1 MNILITGATGF
12 VGRHL
17 VRKLK
22 KDFSLHLLV
31 REGSDLTGLE
41 DIPAFCFKEDIPA
54 LRQYLNKEKIEGIVH
69 LASLYIAQH
78 REEQIK
84 DIILSNVYFGTA
96 LLEAASK
103 SEVKWFLNTGT
114 IWQNYESDSPEYCPV
129 NLYAASKQA
138 FIDIAQYYTAVS
150 PLRFMTL
157 KLCDTYGPWDTRT
170 KILALFKRI
179 AETGEELAM
188 SPGEQQIDLLH
199 IDDVIAGFRV
209 LIRRLSEEKEQGEEY
224 VLRADRP
231 CSLREL
237 AAVFEH
243 VSGKKLNII
252 WGGREYR
259 LREVMCPWKRGTVL
273 PDWQPQI
280 SLQEGI
286 SDLLQHN

>member
-31 REGSDLTGLE
+31 REGSDLTGLKG
-41 DIPAFCFKEDIPA
+41 IPAFCFEENIPE

-69 LASLYIAQH
+69 LASLYVAQH

-84 DIILSNVYFGTA
+84 ALMLSNVYFGTA
-96 LLEAASK
+96 LLEAASE
-103 SEVKWFLNTGT
+103 SGVRWFLNTGT
-114 IWQNYESDSPEYCPV
+114 IWQNYEPESPEYCPV

-138 FIDIAQYYTAVS
+138 FIDMARYYTAVC
-150 PLRFMTL
+150 PLRFVTL
-157 KLCDTYGPWDTRT
+157 KLCDTYGPRDTRT

-179 AETGEELAM
+179 AETGEELSM

-199 IDDVIAGFRV
+199 IDDVTAGFRV
-209 LIRRLSEEKEQGEEY
+209 LIERLSRGEEAGSEY
-224 VLRADRP
+224 VLRANRRY
-231 CSLREL
+231 SLREL
-237 AAVFEH
+237 AAVFEE
-243 VSGKKLNII
+243 VSGKKLHIL

-259 LREVMCPWKRGTVL
+259 SREVMCPWNRGTVL
-273 PDWQPQI
+273 PGWQPQI
-280 SLQEGI
+280 SLQKGI

>member
-157 KLCDTYGPWDTRT
+157 KLCDTYRALGHADQNIGIVQANCGNRRRVSYVAGRT
-170 KILALFKRI
+170 TDRLI
-179 AETGEELAM
+179 A
-188 SPGEQQIDLLH
+188 
-199 IDDVIAGFRV
+199 
-209 LIRRLSEEKEQGEEY
+209 Y
-224 VLRADRP
+224 
-231 CSLREL
+231 
-237 AAVFEH
+237 
-243 VSGKKLNII
+243 
-252 WGGREYR
+252 
-259 LREVMCPWKRGTVL
+259 
-273 PDWQPQI
+273 
-280 SLQEGI
+280 
-286 SDLLQHN
+286 